1 MAVFTKECK
10 ICRGSKKAIKY
21 ENLIR
26 WHGGASYDK
35 NWDLGPPPKM
45 IIVDCECIK
54 GLTNG
59 LDGDSI

>member
-1 MAVFTKECK
+1 
-10 ICRGSKKAIKY
+10 
-21 ENLIR
+21 
-26 WHGGASYDK
+26 
-35 NWDLGPPPKM
+35 LGPPPKM